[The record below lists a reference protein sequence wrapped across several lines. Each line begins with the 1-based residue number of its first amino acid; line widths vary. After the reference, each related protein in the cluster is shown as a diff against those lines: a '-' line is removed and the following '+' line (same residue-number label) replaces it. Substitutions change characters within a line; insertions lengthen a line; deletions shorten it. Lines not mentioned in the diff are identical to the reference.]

1 VTAVVSPLRIVFVLE
16 YFPPHVGGVETLF
29 DHLTEGLARR
39 GHTVSVVT
47 LYLPGTPRREVR
59 KGVEIIR
66 VRTPQ
71 RARRYLFTLFSLP
84 AVLKRAAAADIIHTT
99 TYNAA
104 ITARLAA
111 IVRRK
116 PVVVTVHEVFGAQ
129 WNHLL
134 GLRPLVGYGFRLY
147 EWFVLHL
154 RFTHYFCDSGF
165 TRTRLLDLT
174 GLPAEKASVVYP
186 AIDYAF
192 WDPARHRPR
201 NVKDELGY
209 DVGTFLYLYFGRTG
223 ISKGIEYLIDAAAL
237 VRERLEASRLVL
249 ILAKDPADQY
259 RRLLRRIA
267 QRGLTDYVTVLDP
280 VPRDVLPGYLL
291 AADCVVIPSVSEG
304 FGYAAG
310 EAATL
315 GCPIIATTGHSVEE
329 VLEGCVDFVPPR
341 DPVALADALVAA
353 AQQRRPGHSPR
364 RFDMESHVAGVE
376 TIYERLVTAGRMDAV
391 LDLLTGSMP
400 PTDAQGETSRCM

>member
-1 VTAVVSPLRIVFVLE
+1 MTIANPRAQNPARLLFVLE

-39 GHTVSVVT
+39 GHAVSVVT
-47 LYLPGTPRREVR
+47 LHLPGAPPREMR

-71 RARRYLFTLFSLP
+71 RARRYLFTLFALP
-84 AVLKRAAAADIIHTT
+84 AVLRRAAAADIIHTT

-104 ITARLAA
+104 ITARIAA
-111 IVRRK
+111 ILRRK
-116 PVVVTVHEVFGAQ
+116 PAVLTVHEVFGAQ

-134 GLRPLVGYGFRLY
+134 GLHPLVGYGFRLY
-147 EWFVLHL
+147 EWLILRL
-154 RFTHYFCDSGF
+154 RFAHYFCDSGF
-165 TRTRLLDLT
+165 TRARLLGLA
-174 GLPAEKASVVYP
+174 GLPADKASVVYP

-192 WDPARHRPR
+192 WDPALHRPR
-201 NVKDELGY
+201 TIKDELGY
-209 DVGTFLYLYFGRTG
+209 DARTFLYLYFGRTG

-237 VRERLEASRLVL
+237 VRARLDASRLVL

-267 QRGLTDYVTVLDP
+267 ERGLTDYVTVLDP
-280 VPRDVLPGYLL
+280 VPRDELPGYLL

-304 FGYAAG
+304 FGYAAV

-329 VLEGCVDFVPPR
+329 VLEGCVTFVPPR
-341 DPVALADALVAA
+341 DPAALADALVAA
-353 AQQRRPGHSPR
+353 ARQRRPGRSPR

-376 TIYERLVTAGRMDAV
+376 SVYERIAAGRRAYAREEARPC
-391 LDLLTGSMP
+391 T
-400 PTDAQGETSRCM
+400 